1 MFGSVSLEGEA
12 PSFRLSVSGCAS
24 GDRQLW
30 KQFHYCRNLSSW
42 CHCGFTQRSEE
53 STRSCFISYRETTR
67 GDGKMQ
73 NTLKTGL
80 TFPGLVFN
88 TLMRLHNGVRTC

>member
-12 PSFRLSVSGCAS
+12 PWLRLSVSVSAS

-30 KQFHYCRNLSSW
+30 KQFSYYRNLSSW

-53 STRSCFISYRETTR
+53 ATPSCFISYRETTR
-67 GDGKMQ
+67 ADGKMQ

-88 TLMRLHNGVRTC
+88 TLMTLLNGVRTC